1 MRWATVY
8 GMNRTPASSQRR
20 RNIADAASGF
30 PDRTR
35 VVLYA
40 NLDEGADPAP
50 VLAQLRAYAEARDW
64 VVPDEAVLFDTGP
77 ISRSRRERPSWFEVS
92 RLLRE
97 NRVEGLI
104 APTIGHIASTPQE
117 KADFRAWLASV
128 AKFANYL
135 DEGDENPVP
144 AAIEVE
150 GAEA

>member
-1 MRWATVY
+1 
-8 GMNRTPASSQRR
+8 MNRTPASSQRR
-20 RNIADAASGF
+20 RNIADASSGF

-40 NLDEGADPAP
+40 NLDEGSNPAP
-50 VLAQLRAYAEARDW
+50 VLDRLRAYAEARDW
-64 VVPDEAVLFDTGP
+64 IVPSEAVLFDTGLT
-77 ISRSRRERPSWFEVS
+77 SRSRRERPGWFEVS

-97 NRVEGLI
+97 NHAEGLV
-104 APTIGHIASTPQE
+104 APAIGHIADTPQDQ
-117 KADFRAWLASV
+117 ADFRAWLASV

-135 DEGDENPVP
+135 DEGDENPMP

>member
-1 MRWATVY
+1 
-8 GMNRTPASSQRR
+8 MNRTPASHQRR

-40 NLDEGADPAP
+40 NVDEGQDPAP

-64 VVPDEAVLFDTGP
+64 TIPAEGELVDTGP
-77 ISRSRRERPSWFEVS
+77 LSRSRRERPAWFEVS
-92 RLLRE
+92 RLLRD
-97 NRVEGLI
+97 NRAEGLV
-104 APTIGHIASTPQE
+104 APSIGQVASTPQE
-117 KADFRAWLASV
+117 QADFRAWLASI

-135 DEGDENPVP
+135 NEADEDLAPI
-144 AAIEVE
+144 AIEVE